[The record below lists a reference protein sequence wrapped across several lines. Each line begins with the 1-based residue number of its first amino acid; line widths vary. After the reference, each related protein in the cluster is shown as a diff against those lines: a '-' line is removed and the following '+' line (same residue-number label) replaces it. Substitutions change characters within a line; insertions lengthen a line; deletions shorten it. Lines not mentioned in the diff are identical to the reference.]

1 MKKKAAGGPKSWR
14 AGSATEVR
22 RAVVRFGASE
32 RKLRLHAVACCRL
45 VGDQITHPDCVALVE
60 LIERRADAD
69 SLAAAQTKLRTA
81 VGRWA
86 RQAPGGGANTWFARY
101 AAWASADPHLRAP
114 VPGFSYAR
122 RFRDVLAEVLGP
134 RRGATPFAPEWRTAT
149 AVAIARQAYES
160 RDFSALPILAD
171 ALQDAGCNSA
181 DALSHCR
188 DPNAAHVRG
197 CWVVDLVL
205 GKE

>member
-81 VGRWA
+81 VGAGHDRRRSA
-86 RQAPGGGANTWFARY
+86 GRTCGSLDTRRGHRPTRTSAPRCRG
-101 AAWASADPHLRAP
+101 SATPAGSATCSLRCLAHA
-114 VPGFSYAR
+114 AR
-122 RFRDVLAEVLGP
+122 RV
-134 RRGATPFAPEWRTAT
+134 
-149 AVAIARQAYES
+149 
-160 RDFSALPILAD
+160 
-171 ALQDAGCNSA
+171 
-181 DALSHCR
+181 
-188 DPNAAHVRG
+188 
-197 CWVVDLVL
+197 
-205 GKE
+205 